1 MTFAKLKAKN
11 QITIPNV
18 IVKRLRLKLHELFAV
33 DVQDNFI
40 KLIPVEVKPRY
51 TTEEL
56 KAIDTIVKKE
66 KGHAKR
72 FKAGKEFSSYVK
84 KLTK

>member
-11 QITIPNV
+11 QVTIPNV
-18 IVKRLRLKLHELFAV
+18 IVKRLRLKPYELFAV

-51 TTEEL
+51 TAQEL
-56 KAIDTIVKKE
+56 KAIDTIVEKE
-66 KGHAKR
+66 KSHAKR
-72 FKAGKEFSSYVK
+72 IKAGKEFSSYIK